1 MTSRVSAISRSP
13 RTVRRSPTVRRL
25 VRRTRPSRASRSET
39 AVITREFAEDFAAE
53 WITAWNA
60 HDLDRVLEHYADDFE
75 LSSPFIV
82 KVAGEPS
89 GVLRGR
95 AAVRA
100 YWAKALALRPELRFE
115 LLGVYC
121 GIASIVI

>member
-1 MTSRVSAISRSP
+1 M
-13 RTVRRSPTVRRL
+13 
-25 VRRTRPSRASRSET
+25 
-39 AVITREFAEDFAAE
+39 ITREFAEDFAAE

-75 LSSPFIV
+75 FSSPFIV

-121 GIASIVI
+121 GIASIVIHYRRHDGSFSAEYFELDAVGKVRKSSAHYVAPTL